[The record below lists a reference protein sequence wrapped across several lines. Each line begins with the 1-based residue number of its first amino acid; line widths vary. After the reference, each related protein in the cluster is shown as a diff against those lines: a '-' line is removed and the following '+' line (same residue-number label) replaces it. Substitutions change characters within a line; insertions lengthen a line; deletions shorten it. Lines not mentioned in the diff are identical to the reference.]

1 MKINSIKIK
10 IEIEL
15 GTIYNLHACNTRRR
29 RKPKNKK
36 AEDSTPRR
44 KTDENKPKTQQ
55 PTQKAKKKHVN
66 NSNPK
71 QIFKNQPKMRCN
83 MHAKLGRN

>member
-29 RKPKNKK
+29 RKPTNKK
-36 AEDSTPRR
+36 AENPTPRR
-44 KTDENKPKTQQ
+44 KTHKNKPKTRTTYPKGQEKACKQ
-55 PTQKAKKKHVN
+55 FQTKINIQKPTL
-66 NSNPK
+66 
-71 QIFKNQPKMRCN
+71 IEM
-83 MHAKLGRN
+83 